1 MPVICFFNS
10 VRFWGGGEK
19 LHLELALGCKQAGYS
34 VIVACDKDGALW
46 QRATQAGLTCVH
58 VRIGNLSFLNPFAQR
73 KLVNQINDIAPD
85 AVIITTSQDV
95 KAAGFAAKKAN
106 VHKIVYLRGLAAA
119 VKNSFVNRTLF
130 TRTLTHIIANSNAT
144 KQKMLEHM
152 HDVHGLLPVQVVYHG
167 IHLNTP
173 ISTKRNT
180 FIAQHAKGII
190 LGNAGRLT
198 AQKGQ
203 MDLIHVAHALKN
215 ANIDFS
221 LFIAGEGEDR
231 KQLENAIVERGLQ
244 QHVFI
249 MGFVE
254 DMESFM
260 QSIDIFLLSSYW
272 EGFGFVL
279 AEAMAHSL
287 PIVAY
292 DISSN
297 TELIVHDYTGILVPP
312 GDIVTFTNAVQLLA
326 ENDDLRIKMGAN
338 GLQRVQTN
346 FEFNAQLKQ
355 LLQQIG
361 FE

>member
-19 LHLELALGCKQAGYS
+19 LHLELALGYKQAGYS

-73 KLVNQINDIAPD
+73 KLVNQIKDIAPD

-167 IHLNTP
+167 IHLNAP

-203 MDLIHVAHALKN
+203 MDLIRVAAALKQ
-215 ANIDFS
+215 ADIAFT

-231 KQLENAIVERGLQ
+231 VQLERAIQEHALQ
-244 QHVFI
+244 QHVFL

-254 DMESFM
+254 DMHVFM
-260 QSIDIFLLSSYW
+260 QSVDIFLLSSYW

-279 AEAMAHSL
+279 AEAMSHSL

-292 DISSN
+292 NISSN
-297 TELIVHDYTGILVPP
+297 PELVEHNTTGLLVPP
-312 GDIVTFTNAVQLLA
+312 GDIPAFTQAVTQLINTPA
-326 ENDDLRIKMGAN
+326 LRAQMGKA
-338 GLQRVQTN
+338 GADKVHQQ
-346 FEFNAQLKQ
+346 FAFDKQ
-355 LLQQIG
+355 LHALLKAI
-361 FE
+361 ELA